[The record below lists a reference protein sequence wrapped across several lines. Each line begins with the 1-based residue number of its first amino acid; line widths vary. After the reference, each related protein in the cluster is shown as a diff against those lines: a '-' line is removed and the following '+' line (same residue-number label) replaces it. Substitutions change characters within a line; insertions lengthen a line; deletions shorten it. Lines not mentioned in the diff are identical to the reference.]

1 VLGANVVPAVFP
13 MCATT
18 FPELF
23 NTPMSYVL
31 LVLSAVETSYVT
43 CVVVS
48 GNVSTTPH
56 NSALFAVLEKLIAV
70 PVVFVVNH
78 GIEYD
83 TLLLTLDPG
92 MSRNICTVAL
102 PELACSTR
110 PRICVPVGRV
120 APASWQK
127 G

>member
-1 VLGANVVPAVFP
+1 

-18 FPELF
+18 LPELF

-31 LVLSAVETSYVT
+31 LELSAVETSYVT

-48 GNVSTTPH
+48 GNVSTIPH
-56 NSALFAVLEKLIAV
+56 SSALFAVPEKLIAV
-70 PVVFVVNH
+70 PVVFVVSQ
-78 GIEYD
+78 GIEYPA
-83 TLLLTLDPG
+83 LLLTLEPG
-92 MSRNICTVAL
+92 ISKNICTVVL
-102 PELACSTR
+102 PELACKTR
-110 PRICVPVGRV
+110 PSTCVPLGCV